1 MRRWWRLALAAVCL
15 SNVAAMAQ
23 ETKPPLL
30 SPAATRAPG
39 QTVTTVAATAGDVA
53 TFVDGYLRAAVDQ
66 QGLPSASVV
75 MVRDGRI
82 ILAKS
87 YGYADLE
94 AKRPAS
100 IDATLYRQASISK
113 LFTWVLVMQLV
124 EQGKLDLDRDVNAYL
139 DFRIPDA
146 FGKPITLRDL
156 MTHTPGFDERLRGIF
171 DPGPPRPAR
180 LLLRANIP
188 NREYAPGSTMAYSN
202 YGAALAGYIV
212 ERVAGKPYEQLVEER
227 ILQPLRMTRST
238 FRQPVPA
245 PLAAMV
251 AKGYLPGSRE
261 ALDFE
266 WVATTSAGGM
276 SATPA
281 DMGRFLQMLLNG
293 GSLDGVR
300 ILSPQ
305 TLASMMRLQRPVGAG
320 ATGGYGLGFMVGEHK
335 GVRHAG
341 HGGNLAGTA
350 TYIAI
355 LPQQRIGWYVAFNGQ
370 GAGGTAANRVRREL
384 IHLISERYA
393 APTPAVKPLPA
404 AQSTAGD
411 AAGVYLSARRLH
423 HGFLR
428 LADMLSTVE
437 VVPEKDGAITLSVS
451 KRSDGSLR
459 RWVPVGRDRFVEE
472 ETGSPLVFERGSGG
486 EVVRMAG
493 ELLSPVAVFER
504 APAWLAGATT
514 WLGAALAIVALA
526 ALSAPAGWMLRRG
539 YRRPSLPRYGL
550 ARTSLPLARLGAWV
564 AVGVLLAW
572 ALYLTKAEQEIAMLT
587 SAADTKLMLLRLLT
601 VAAALGLVAMLT
613 DAFVAWGD
621 PTRGW
626 PRRLGATLAGAGAAV
641 LLWAILEFELITF
654 GLSY

>member
-1 MRRWWRLALAAVCL
+1 MRRWWRLALAALCL
-15 SNVAAMAQ
+15 SSVAALGQ
-23 ETKPPLL
+23 ETKPLLL
-30 SPAATRAPG
+30 SPPAAPPAAAAAP
-39 QTVTTVAATAGDVA
+39 AAAPAGDLA
-53 TFVDGYLRAAVDQ
+53 AFVDGYIRAAVDQ

-75 MVRDGRI
+75 MVRDGRVV
-82 ILAKS
+82 LAKS

-94 AKRPAS
+94 ARRPAS

-171 DPGPPRPAR
+171 DTGAPRPTR
-180 LLLRANIP
+180 LLQRANIP
-188 NREYAPGSTMAYSN
+188 NREYAAGSTMAYSN
-202 YGAALAGYIV
+202 YGAALGGYIA
-212 ERVAGKPYEQLVEER
+212 ERAGRKPFEQLVEER
-227 ILQPLRMTRST
+227 ILLPLRMTRST
-238 FRQPVPA
+238 FRQPIPG

-281 DMGRFLQMLLNG
+281 DMGRFLQMLVNG
-293 GSLDGVR
+293 GSLDGVQ
-300 ILSPQ
+300 ILAPQ
-305 TLASMMRLQRPVGAG
+305 TLATMMRLQRPVGAG

-341 HGGNLAGTA
+341 HGGNLSGTA
-350 TYIAI
+350 TYIAV

-370 GAGGTAANRVRREL
+370 GAGGAAANRVRREL
-384 IHLISERYA
+384 IHLVSERYA
-393 APTPAVKPLPA
+393 APVPAAAAVPAV
-404 AQSTAGD
+404 QSTARD
-411 AAGVYLSARRLH
+411 AAGVYLSARRPH

-428 LADMLSTVE
+428 IADILSTVA
-437 VVPEKDGAITLSVS
+437 VVPDKDGAITVSAS

-459 RWVPVGRDRFVEE
+459 RWLPVGRDRFVEE
-472 ETGSPLVFERGSGG
+472 ESGSPLVFERGGNG
-486 EVVRMAG
+486 QVVRMAG

-504 APAWLAGATT
+504 APAWLAKATT
-514 WLGAALAIVALA
+514 LLAAALAIVALA

-539 YRRPSLPRYGL
+539 YRRPSLPRNGL

-564 AVGVLLAW
+564 AVGTLVAW
-572 ALYLTKAEQEIAMLT
+572 ILYLTRAEQEIAMLT
-587 SAADTKLMLLRLLT
+587 SAADGRLLVLRLLAI
-601 VAAALGLVAMLT
+601 AAALGLLAMLV